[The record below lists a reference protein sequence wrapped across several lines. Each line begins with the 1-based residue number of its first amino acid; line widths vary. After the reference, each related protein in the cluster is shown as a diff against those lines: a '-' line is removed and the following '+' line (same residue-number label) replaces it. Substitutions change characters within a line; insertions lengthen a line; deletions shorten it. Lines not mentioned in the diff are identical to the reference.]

1 MRQDAEPLNINGKN
15 MSRPTSSK
23 SAAPRKNGSPML
35 MGILLG
41 MVFGVALAAVLAW
54 YLLKSPSPFVN
65 KVQEVVKAEV
75 VKAEVA
81 VPEVVVHK
89 SEVAP
94 KVESAANAASGVGE
108 VKPRFEFYK
117 VLSDKQDATTTDKP
131 KAADKPKEGTPPAA
145 FQTSYLQ
152 AGSFAN
158 SEEAENLK
166 ASLAMKGVESSVQTV
181 NLPEK
186 GVWHRVRVGPFKTE
200 KEMNTA
206 METLKRNGLN
216 ATPTH

>member
-1 MRQDAEPLNINGKN
+1 

-75 VKAEVA
+75 A
-81 VPEVVVHK
+81 VPEVVAHK
-89 SEVAP
+89 PEVAP
-94 KVESAANAASGVGE
+94 KVESAANAASGVEE

-117 VLSDKQDATTTDKP
+117 VLSDKQDATTTSTDKP
-131 KAADKPKEGTPPAA
+131 KAADTPKASTPPAA
-145 FQTSYLQ
+145 FQPSYLQ

-181 NLPEK
+181 TLAEK

-200 KEMNTA
+200 KEMNSA